1 MPSQNVSE
9 EETRDLERA
18 EEYEHTTM
26 RASVIGTNKFELST
40 GIIIAARFADK
51 LRRVALV
58 AFSKLVDKNV
68 VLRDVAELNQQLYDE
83 IVNKRKIDK
92 LDVIRI
98 TVDAEYDPKEN
109 KIKFSNIRI
118 QHFVPEEKCEDYAKD
133 LKEKVERLEKENKNL
148 RDALKAVLDTV
159 KNAVEE

>member
-98 TVDAEYDPKEN
+98 MVDAEYDPKEN